1 MQIEIS
7 GIVCRYGTTP
17 AVSGVDLTIAD
28 GEFVALLGPSGS
40 GKTTLLRAMA
50 GLEVPVAGSIR
61 FGRQDALCVP
71 PNRRGVGFVFQYYA
85 LFQHMT
91 VADNIAFGLDIR
103 PRATRPSK
111 TEIAR
116 RVEELLELVQLP
128 GLGRRY
134 PQQLSGGQRQRVAL
148 ARALAIEPRILLLDE
163 PFGALDTKVRTEL
176 RLWLKTL
183 HRRLGVTSVFVTH
196 DQEEAMELADRIV
209 VMRAGKIEQIGT
221 PAEVYAAPASPFVY
235 GFLGSANHIPCWIE
249 GGIAHAGTT
258 VLGRGVALAD
268 GLATAWFRPHQVE
281 LVAPGSTSPGGTALD
296 GRALDGMVVHLTTVG
311 PRARATLQCD
321 GAIITAEL
329 PTHAIA
335 THRLAEGRSC
345 RWRPRAVRIYQEA

>member
-7 GIVCRYGTTP
+7 GIVCRYGSTP

-50 GLEVPVAGSIR
+50 GLETPEAGSLR
-61 FGRQDALCVP
+61 FGDIDALALP
-71 PNRRGVGFVFQYYA
+71 PNQRGVGFVFQHYA
-85 LFQHMT
+85 LFKHMN
-91 VADNIAFGLDIR
+91 VAENIAFGLTIR
-103 PRATRPSK
+103 PRATRPDK
-111 TEIAR
+111 AEIAA
-116 RVEELLELVQLP
+116 RVAELLDLVHLP
-128 GLGRRY
+128 GLGKRY

-176 RLWLKTL
+176 QLWLKSL

-209 VMRAGKIEQIGT
+209 VMRAGKIEQVGT

-235 GFLGSANHIPCWIE
+235 GFLGQANQLDCMIDD
-249 GGIAHAGTT
+249 
-258 VLGRGVALAD
+258 GVARAAGIILHEDLDLPD
-268 GLATAWFRPHQVE
+268 GPATAWFRPHQIE
-281 LVAPGSTSPGGTALD
+281 LAPEGPALD
-296 GRALDGMVVHLTTVG
+296 GELLDLTAIGPRVRGTLSYREKLVTVELSDNPNLAVG
-311 PRARATLQCD
+311 P
-321 GAIITAEL
+321 
-329 PTHAIA
+329 
-335 THRLAEGRSC
+335 C
-345 RWRPRAVRIYQEA
+345 RWRPREVRIYPA